1 MKKVLSLVL
10 VFGLLLVGIGS
21 ATSAFDFL
29 NRRNENCVLEG
40 ELALTEPQIEKLTEA
55 RNDFETKKDNIQEQI
70 RNYNRST
77 DYKQVDIEDLRV
89 KLETARQEYMDQV
102 EEILTEEQFSKIE
115 QSPKIYMYQGS
126 QAKRDGNGQ
135 GQGQERRNGQGN
147 GNNKGNGR
155 GQGEQR
161 HGQNR

>member
-21 ATSAFDFL
+21 ATSAFAFL
-29 NRRNENCVLEG
+29 NGQNENCVLEG

-77 DYKQVDIEDLRV
+77 DYKQADIEDLRV

-115 QSPKIYMYQGS
+115 QNPKINMYQGS
-126 QAKRDGNGQ
+126 QTKGNGQ
-135 GQGQERRNGQGN
+135 RQAQRNGQGN
-147 GNNKGNGR
+147 GNKKGNGR